1 MSPRWKFA
9 TGSHIQISNNT
20 FVGWSMQTVAYMETF
35 RYVKIVIP
43 QSVRSLCLKQYFPP
57 HKLQNNHAP
66 ERRQNNVWVVIKVQ
80 VSSTRPTCPHLTLT
94 SAYPDASPH
103 NHATPVDGSETLQLN
118 SPFILRACCDY
129 KEAQPKIKDRWRVMR
144 TWWRCGLNIKK
155 WLSSF
160 HAKARLLMNQHL
172 ITKPQTQKDYQ
183 KWYQR

>member
-1 MSPRWKFA
+1 MWRTLYFWSMFTLMNNKINLMSPRWKFA

-94 SAYPDASPH
+94 SPH
-103 NHATPVDGSETLQLN
+103 NHATPVDGFETVQVNNHIKLWIKQA
-118 SPFILRACCDY
+118 FIPLLWSRDTDAVI
-129 KEAQPKIKDRWRVMR
+129 Q
-144 TWWRCGLNIKK
+144 GL
-155 WLSSF
+155 
-160 HAKARLLMNQHL
+160 
-172 ITKPQTQKDYQ
+172 
-183 KWYQR
+183 